1 MDAMT
6 SGFIGSIIGT
16 IVGASASI
24 LTTIISNKNSLKIQS
39 QIEKHNSK
47 QIFKE
52 FQKLNFLE
60 VQERMSKQL
69 RLLGKIY
76 IEDSKNFK
84 KTNNWRGTSLES
96 MLDNDLA
103 NSFREFTI
111 LIERVDDSQIRKELK
126 AFNELMGSSLFSKS
140 KIENETKLNKL
151 RKDYTHLMD
160 KIGIALRSNF

>member
-1 MDAMT
+1 M
-6 SGFIGSIIGT
+6 
-16 IVGASASI
+16 IV
-24 LTTIISNKNSLKIQS
+24 LTEATPFPDPIKIISS
-39 QIEKHNSK
+39 
-47 QIFKE
+47 
-52 FQKLNFLE
+52 
-60 VQERMSKQL
+60 
-69 RLLGKIY
+69 
-76 IEDSKNFK
+76 
-84 KTNNWRGTSLES
+84 
-96 MLDNDLA
+96 